1 MHRVNTNQLCYFVR
15 LFNVHN
21 DIGEIRNEVDAYYT
35 AFFIKT
41 CNNLKIA
48 FYILLFFFACAS

>member
-1 MHRVNTNQLCYFVR
+1 MHKVNTNQLCYFVR

-21 DIGEIRNEVDAYYT
+21 DIGKIHNEVDAFYI

-41 CNNLKIA
+41 CNNFKIV
-48 FYILLFFFACAS
+48 FYIPCFFFACAS